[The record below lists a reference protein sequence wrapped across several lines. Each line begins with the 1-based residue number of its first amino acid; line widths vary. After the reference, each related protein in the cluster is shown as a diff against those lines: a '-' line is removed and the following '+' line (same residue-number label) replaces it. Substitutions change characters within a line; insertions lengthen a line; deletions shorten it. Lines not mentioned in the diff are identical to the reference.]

1 MDPEYGEVRF
11 HASGRVEAEGRV
23 VDPATWTVA
32 GKAELLPAGT
42 LSGGKAGPVA
52 GGSDG

>member
-11 HASGRVEAEGRV
+11 HASGKVEAEGRV

-32 GKAELLPAGT
+32 GKAEFLPAGA
-42 LSGGKAGPVA
+42 LSAR
-52 GGSDG
+52 